1 MILNIFSGTAA
12 TSCEVM
18 SSGRLGS
25 NGGRRMLLTI
35 YRKFNYVACMRKLIF
50 AQN

>member
-18 SSGRLGS
+18 SLGRLGS
-25 NGGRRMLLTI
+25 NGGRMLLTI
-35 YRKFNYVACMRKLIF
+35 RRKFNYVACMRKLIF